1 MLIKLWWME
10 GRLKAGSVS
19 RGKLFISLEFFL
31 SFGFLQTRLVW
42 LALPCVGLF
51 LSVVELCPAGFHL
64 LVKLFDDDVSTW
76 SPRVIAF
83 CSVST
88 RCCRGLQRLGIDL
101 LIGPLFPHDFS
112 RYENSLVCLSSQDF
126 VVTCKKHSGRVKNS
140 GLPTGFFCLWE
151 YFGSITN
158 HINVH
163 SST

>member
-1 MLIKLWWME
+1 MSL
-10 GRLKAGSVS
+10 
-19 RGKLFISLEFFL
+19 KLFISSEFYL
-31 SFGFLQTRLVW
+31 SLLQTRLVW
-42 LALPCVGLF
+42 FPCFPVLAPF

-64 LVKLFDDDVSTW
+64 LVELFDDDVSTW
-76 SPRVIAF
+76 SPRFVAF
-83 CSVST
+83 FSVST
-88 RCCRGLQRLGIDL
+88 RCCRGLQRLGVDL

>member
-1 MLIKLWWME
+1 ME

-76 SPRVIAF
+76 SPRVLPVSLL
-83 CSVST
+83 SVQSPP
-88 RCCRGLQRLGIDL
+88 D
-101 LIGPLFPHDFS
+101 
-112 RYENSLVCLSSQDF
+112 
-126 VVTCKKHSGRVKNS
+126 VVVDYKGWV
-140 GLPTGFFCLWE
+140 
-151 YFGSITN
+151 
-158 HINVH
+158 
-163 SST
+163 